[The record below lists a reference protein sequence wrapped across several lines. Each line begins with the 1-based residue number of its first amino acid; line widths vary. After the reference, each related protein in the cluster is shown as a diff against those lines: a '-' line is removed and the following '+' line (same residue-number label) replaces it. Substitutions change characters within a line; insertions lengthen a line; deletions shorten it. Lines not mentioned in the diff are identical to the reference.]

1 MIAVINVVNY
11 TKSLYESKEYDPE
24 EINATLKV
32 CHDIKSLLFVI
43 SSYIE
48 LGEYDKALRKIRD
61 ICQVNKAKNNVHQ
74 VLNSFISNKIE
85 MARANGIS
93 FCLTKSQNLFA
104 SIDEFDLCVILGNT
118 IDNAIE
124 ACNQIHNDFDKYIN
138 MILFRKGKYLHFII
152 TNPVDKKVKI
162 KRHKIITT
170 KKEKYIHGF
179 GIGNVKSA
187 VKKYNGKIKIT
198 QRDQTFSVH
207 IKIRND

>member
-1 MIAVINVVNY
+1 MINVVNY
-11 TKSLYESKEYDPE
+11 TKNLYENQTDDPE
-24 EINATLKV
+24 EIDTTLKIY
-32 CHDIKSLLFVI
+32 HDIKNLLFII

-48 LGEYDKALRKIRD
+48 LGEYEKALQKIRD
-61 ICQVNKAKNNVHQ
+61 ICQEGKTRSNVRQ
-74 VLNSFISNKIE
+74 ILSSFILNKID
-85 MARANGIS
+85 MARSNGIS
-93 FCLTKSQNLFA
+93 FCLTKGSGLFA

-152 TNPVDKKVKI
+152 TNPIDKKVKV
-162 KRHKIITT
+162 KGHKLITT
-170 KKEKYIHGF
+170 KKGKYIHGL

-187 VKKYNGKIKIT
+187 VEKYNGKVKIT
-198 QRDQTFSVH
+198 QKDRTFSVH